1 VKSIFKPSAFL
12 VAFGLATLGFAAPS
26 HAAGDADKP
35 TVVLVHGAFD
45 DGSGWNNV
53 VPTLLSKGLK
63 VVSVQNPLSSLADDV
78 AATRRVLDVQTG
90 PVVLVGHS
98 WGGMVITEIGIHPR
112 VKSLVYVAAFAP
124 SVGQSINDMTKDY
137 PKASGLDHVIVDK
150 EGFVTMSFEGISK
163 HFAQDVPTAKQRL
176 MAVVQGPIR
185 AANFDEKV
193 TVAAWSSKPSWFVVA
208 DQDRMIQPALQ
219 LDNAKKISAKIVR
232 VPASHV
238 PHLSK
243 SKEVTQAILDA
254 VAAAQH

>member
-1 VKSIFKPSAFL
+1 MKPFFKPSAFL
-12 VAFGLATLGFAAPS
+12 FALGLATLGVVSPS
-26 HAAGDADKP
+26 HAAGEAEKP

-45 DGSGWNNV
+45 DGSGWNSIL
-53 VPTLLSKGLK
+53 PTLMAKGLK

-98 WGGMVITEIGIHPR
+98 WGGMVITEIGTHPR

-163 HFAQDVPTAKQRL
+163 HFAQDVPAEKQRL
-176 MAVVQGPIR
+176 MTAVQGPIR

-219 LDNAKKISAKIVR
+219 LDNAKRISAKIVR

-238 PHLSK
+238 PQLSK
-243 SKEVTQAILDA
+243 AQEVTQAILDA
-254 VAAAQH
+254 VAAAQR